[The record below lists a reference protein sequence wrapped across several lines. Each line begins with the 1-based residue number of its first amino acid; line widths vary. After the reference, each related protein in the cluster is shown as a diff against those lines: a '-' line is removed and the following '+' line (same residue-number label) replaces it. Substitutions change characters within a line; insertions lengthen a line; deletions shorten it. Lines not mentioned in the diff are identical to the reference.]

1 MDRSGAAAR
10 PYPPV
15 PLERAGVLPP
25 AGGVIP
31 CDAAEAVRRRLP
43 RRPGHRG
50 PNGLGGLRSKV
61 KGVNYRSRKRGFSM
75 ADDSRYAA
83 FVFAPDASYGLISTL
98 KSQGLPKGVRYVASV
113 TGPWKIFAVLNFDVL
128 QDFPAITDVLFR
140 EADGSVDPATAL
152 VLGMGQVRK
161 TVYLNETAL
170 VRVDLEDVGEGDL
183 ERILAEIKETISP
196 EVDRVL

>member
-1 MDRSGAAAR
+1 
-10 PYPPV
+10 
-15 PLERAGVLPP
+15 
-25 AGGVIP
+25 
-31 CDAAEAVRRRLP
+31 
-43 RRPGHRG
+43 
-50 PNGLGGLRSKV
+50 
-61 KGVNYRSRKRGFSM
+61 M

-183 ERILAEIKETISP
+183 ERILAEITETISP
-196 EVDRVL
+196 EVDRVLGSFDLLVCVSADADQTLNDRIMQLRRIAGIRRTVSLRVIDYVSLSDSLDDGHANKGFIRPE